1 MMTFNAWAVALCQRP
16 VHIIDADHAIGRTM
30 NTAIHN
36 HSAYMHGKNLTLIS
50 IEVVSLSNARRDISI
65 ILRKLHTGHCP

>member
-1 MMTFNAWAVALCQRP
+1 
-16 VHIIDADHAIGRTM
+16 
-30 NTAIHN
+30 
-36 HSAYMHGKNLTLIS
+36 MHGKNLTLIS